1 VHLAAADLVEG
12 LRLEEEETAGKAK
25 AAVEIPRDL
34 GILDLLVGKKIP
46 TCTQAG
52 GLTVPTRKTISNKG
66 LVTDRPHAIPQAQW
80 IQDLPHSPVGV
91 QEVTLPCIL
100 LDLVTTIPTNLLPRP
115 DKHRTKTQI

>member
-1 VHLAAADLVEG
+1 VHLAVADLVED

-46 TCTQAG
+46 TCTRAG
-52 GLTVPTRKTISNKG
+52 GLTVRKTISNKG

-91 QEVTLPCIL
+91 QEVTLQCIL
-100 LDLVTTIPTNLLPRP
+100 LDLVTIIPTNRLPRP
-115 DKHRTKTQI
+115 GKHRTKTQI